1 MRSLFEPVLF
11 GPLVLKNRVFM
22 PPLTRNRA
30 NVDGVPSELAVQ
42 CLPAWRKYST
52 NAVKALSS
60 VAAKLRSQRTTDNH
74 IFPSSDAYEL
84 LTAALDRYYEVHKTF
99 PARVVIHKS
108 SRFDDDEQQGC
119 LAALNAR
126 RIATHDFLS
135 ITDSNTRL
143 FRAGQYPP
151 LCGTLLVLDDP
162 EMVLYT
168 RGSVPFFETYPGK
181 YIPRP
186 LRIRAEHT
194 EQTPQYLAREILAL
208 TKMNWNNTQFDGS
221 IPVTLRASRQCSSVL
236 RYCSAARSI
245 EPHYSYYV

>member
-1 MRSLFEPVLF
+1 LFL
-11 GPLVLKNRVFM
+11 
-22 PPLTRNRA
+22 
-30 NVDGVPSELAVQ
+30 
-42 CLPAWRKYST
+42 
-52 NAVKALSS
+52 
-60 VAAKLRSQRTTDNH
+60 RTTGQAIISKDDRQPH
-74 IFPSSDAYEL
+74 LPSSHAYEL
-84 LTAALDRYYEVHKTF
+84 LKSALDRYYEVHKTY

-108 SRFDDDEQQGC
+108 SRFDQDEQLGC
-119 LAALNAR
+119 LSALEER

-135 ITDSNTRL
+135 ITDSDTRL

-151 LCGTLLVLDDP
+151 LRGTLLVLDER

-236 RYCSAARSI
+236 RYCSEARSI
-245 EPHYSYYV
+245 EPRYSYYM

>member
-1 MRSLFEPVLF
+1 VRGGQATISKDDRQPH
-11 GPLVLKNRVFM
+11 
-22 PPLTRNRA
+22 
-30 NVDGVPSELAVQ
+30 
-42 CLPAWRKYST
+42 LPKS
-52 NAVKALSS
+52 
-60 VAAKLRSQRTTDNH
+60 H
-74 IFPSSDAYEL
+74 AYEL

-108 SRFDDDEQQGC
+108 SRFDDDEQEGC
-119 LAALNAR
+119 LAALTAR

-135 ITDSNTRL
+135 ITDSNTKL

-151 LCGTLLVLDDP
+151 LRGTVLVLDDH

-208 TKMNWNNTQFDGS
+208 TKMNWNNTQFDGGV
-221 IPVTLRASRQCSSVL
+221 PVTLRASRQCSSVL
-236 RYCSAARSI
+236 RYCSAGRSI
-245 EPHYSYYV
+245 EPRYSYYM